1 MRSITAFFEK
11 YVTALTISLLAVFAA
26 PSSIAQQPPGKFV
39 VHATPQS
46 LPSITFWDGEG
57 KTLRI
62 ADFRGRVVLLNIWAT
77 WCGPCRHEMPTLDR
91 LQAALGGADFEVV
104 ALSIDRAGSKVV
116 EEFYAEIGIKH
127 LALYI
132 DFFGKASGIL
142 KAVGLPTTLLID
154 RDGREI
160 GRLVGPAE
168 WDTPEMLAFLRH
180 YVSNRSG
187 KFPRRPTPNHAGN
200 PPNPQTSIKFERER
214 NGTKPLDPP
223 SHGSITAWQFAEGVT
238 S

>member
-1 MRSITAFFEK
+1 MRSANGFLENC
-11 YVTALTISLLAVFAA
+11 VTSFLIGLLAVFSA
-26 PSSIAQQPPGKFV
+26 PPTIAQQPPAKFV
-39 VHATPQS
+39 VHAAPRP
-46 LPSITFWDGEG
+46 LPTITFWNGDG

-91 LQAALGGADFEVV
+91 LQAALGGPDFEVV

-132 DFFGKASGIL
+132 DFFGKASSEL

-154 RDGREI
+154 RKGHEI

-168 WDTPEMLAFLRH
+168 WDTPEMLAFLRR
-180 YVSNRSG
+180 YVSKKTGN
-187 KFPRRPTPNHAGN
+187 FPPRPTLNHAGN
-200 PPNPQTSIKFERER
+200 PADPPTSITSERDNKRPES
-214 NGTKPLDPP
+214 LDPP
-223 SHGSITAWQFAEGVT
+223 VPGSTTSWQYAEGAT